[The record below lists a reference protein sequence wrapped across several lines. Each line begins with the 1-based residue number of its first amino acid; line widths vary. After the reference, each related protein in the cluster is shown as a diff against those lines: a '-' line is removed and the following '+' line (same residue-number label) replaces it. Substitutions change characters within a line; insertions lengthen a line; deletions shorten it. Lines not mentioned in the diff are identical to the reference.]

1 MNSRKNLVL
10 ITGLIRNDKF
20 DISTI
25 NKIFGDCDIFICTN
39 KNQKNILDKLNLK
52 ENIVYI
58 DDDPFQKELE
68 NNLLELGK
76 KTTRWQKVPG
86 LGLLQWHK
94 LNYLVHKIGKNNLLK
109 YENVFK
115 FRTDLEISPQKLI
128 DWRFEEKEI
137 WMNSDICFGS
147 RSEEFLTI
155 SNFFY
160 SAISDYWNNVSYQPF
175 KIYNIDNYEY
185 DAAKFKWLKFPE
197 SVLKKD
203 FKLYFKHRLELFFA
217 KKKLSL
223 ISDEEIKNFIIKY
236 KNEISDTEN
245 NYENVEKVVYFRK
258 HQFKIFF
265 PSEPMFLH
273 YLLVNDFKIKKL
285 FNEVKIKDELK

>member
-1 MNSRKNLVL
+1 MNSKKNLVL
-10 ITGLIRNDKF
+10 ITGLIRNHKF
-20 DISTI
+20 DITSI
-25 NKIFGDCDIFICTN
+25 NTIFGDCDVYICTN
-39 KNQKNILDKLNLK
+39 KNQKSILDKLNLK
-52 ENIVYI
+52 KNVFYI
-58 DDDPFQKELE
+58 EDDPFQKEVE
-68 NNLLELGK
+68 KNLLELGT
-76 KTTRWQKVPG
+76 KTTRWEKVPG
-86 LGLLQWHK
+86 LGLLQWQK
-94 LNYLVHKIGKNNLLK
+94 LNYLVHKIGEKKLLT

-115 FRTDLEISPQKLI
+115 YRADLEIDPEKSQK
-128 DWRFEEKEI
+128 WRFEENEI
-137 WMNSDICFGS
+137 RMNSDICFGS
-147 RSEEFLTI
+147 RSKEFLKI

-160 SAISDYWNNVSYQPF
+160 SAISEYWNNSNYQPF
-175 KIYNIDNYEY
+175 KIYDIDSSNY

-203 FKLYFKHRLELFFA
+203 IKLYLKHRLELFFA

-223 ISDEEIKNFIIKY
+223 ISDDDIKKFIIKY
-236 KNEISDTEN
+236 RKEISDTESP
-245 NYENVEKVVYFRK
+245 YENIEKVVYFRK